1 VIDLNGEVGI
11 VEGFI
16 SIILLYVLLIV
27 GVAIY
32 HYSGFGKV
40 LDSIVPFLVKLPE
53 WAKSTL
59 KFSWY
64 IGIYVFLIYL
74 MT

>member
-1 VIDLNGEVGI
+1 LYGEVGI
-11 VEGFI
+11 AEGFL
-16 SIILLYVLLIV
+16 SLILLFVILVIGVL
-27 GVAIY
+27 IY
-32 HYSGFGKV
+32 HYSGLGKI
-40 LDSIVPFLVKLPE
+40 LDNMVPFLVKLPE